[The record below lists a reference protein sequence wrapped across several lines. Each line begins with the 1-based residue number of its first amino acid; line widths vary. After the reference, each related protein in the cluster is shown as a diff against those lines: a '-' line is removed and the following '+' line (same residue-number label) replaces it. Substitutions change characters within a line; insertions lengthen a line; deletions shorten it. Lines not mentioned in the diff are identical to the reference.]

1 MMNSSLLKLAA
12 LNASRKPARTVLTAG
27 MVVAAVALL
36 IISMSWL
43 DGIWDTM
50 LGGSTDMIGHVEVA
64 TPAWADR
71 SNMNPLYE
79 NIADVEPVLEAV
91 RSDPNVVA
99 AYPII
104 ETGVTVSVGEEIGEH
119 FGGVVGAPLE
129 YMQSRLRTEGKMVE
143 GRWYEGPDELVLGH
157 KLVRDTGAKLG
168 DEVVI
173 LGVTQDGSMSPLKG
187 KLVGILRA
195 GTPAIDAKVYL
206 PLERAQY
213 LTDIPGGAIR
223 VLAFGEDYKEADTV
237 AASLAERLPDYA
249 VRSWTVRP
257 PWNQTYAMMG
267 AIRGMLFFI
276 VVFLAALGV
285 WNTMMMSVLERTN
298 EIGVLRAMGLTR
310 LGAVGLFV
318 GEAVAIAVLGGVV
331 GIVAGV
337 VPYLVMKDRGITF
350 TEKIAQDMGDMLPT
364 VETMYPQLEP
374 SLLVTA
380 FLMGV
385 LMAFIGSLLPAIHA
399 AMIQPVVAMRRN

>member
-12 LNASRKPARTVLTAG
+12 LNATRKPARTVLTAG

-43 DGIWDTM
+43 DGIWDTI

-64 TPAWADR
+64 QPAWAERDT
-71 SNMNPLYE
+71 MNPLYE
-79 NIADVEPVLEAV
+79 NIPDIEPVLEAV
-91 RSDPNVVA
+91 RSDPGVQA

-104 ETGVTVSVGEEIGEH
+104 TTGVTVSVGEEIGEH
-119 FGGVVGAPLE
+119 FGMVVGAPLE
-129 YMQSRLRTEGKMVE
+129 YMKTRLRAEDKMVE
-143 GRWYEGPDELVLGH
+143 GRWFERPGELVLGH
-157 KLVRDTGAKLG
+157 RIVRDTGAKLG
-168 DEVVI
+168 DEVI
-173 LGVTQDGSMSPLKG
+173 LLGATQDGSMSPLKG
-187 KLVGILRA
+187 ELVGILR
-195 GTPAIDAKVYL
+195 GGSPSIDAKVYL
-206 PLERAQY
+206 PLEQAQY

-223 VLAFGEDYKEADTV
+223 VLAYGDDYRDADAYAEAL
-237 AASLAERLPDYA
+237 AARLPEYA

-257 PWNQTYAMMG
+257 PWAQTYAMMG

-331 GIVAGV
+331 GVIAGV
-337 VPYLVMKDRGITF
+337 VPYLFMKDRGF
-350 TEKIAQDMGDMLPT
+350 SFGEKIANDMGDMLPA
-364 VETMYPQLEP
+364 VETMYPQLDP

>member
-1 MMNSSLLKLAA
+1 MMNTSLVKLAG
-12 LNASRKPARTVLTAG
+12 LNATRKPARTLLTAG

-43 DGIWDTM
+43 DGVWDTI

-64 TPAWADR
+64 QPAWADR
-71 SNMNPLYE
+71 DNMNPLYE
-79 NIADVEPVLEAV
+79 NIPDVAPVLEAV
-91 RSDPNVVA
+91 RSNPDVEA

-104 ETGVTVSVGEEIGEH
+104 STGVTVSVGEEIGEH
-119 FGGVVGAPLE
+119 FGMLVGAPLE
-129 YMQSRLRTEGKMVE
+129 YMQTRLRTEGKMVE
-143 GRWYEGPDELVLGH
+143 GRWFAKPGELVLGH
-157 KLVRDTGAKLG
+157 KIVRDTGAKLG
-168 DEVVI
+168 DEVVL
-173 LGVTQDGSMSPLKG
+173 LGTTQDGSMSPLKG
-187 KLVGILRA
+187 ELVGILRA

-206 PLERAQY
+206 PLEQAQY

-223 VLAFGEDYKEADTV
+223 VLAYGEAYKDADDYAE
-237 AASLAERLPDYA
+237 SLAAALPEYA
-249 VRSWTVRP
+249 VRSWTARP
-257 PWNQTYAMMG
+257 PWTQTYVMMG

-318 GEAVAIAVLGGVV
+318 GEAVVIAILGGVV
-331 GIVAGV
+331 GVIGGV
-337 VPYLVMKDRGITF
+337 VPYLLTKDRGITF
-350 TEKIAQDMGDMLPT
+350 GEKIAQDLGDMFPS

-374 SLLVTA
+374 QLLVTA
-380 FLMGV
+380 FFMGV

-399 AMIQPVVAMRRN
+399 ATIQPVVAMRRN